1 MRKTLLFLAGAT
13 LSAAALAA
21 SSAFAAQAAAQA
33 AAPAGDVAKGKAS
46 FERTGCWQ
54 CHGRQGQGGREGPRI
69 ASPVPMAW
77 PALSVFV
84 RTARRNMPPYTEKVL
99 SNQEL
104 ADIYAYMRSIPPA
117 PDFKTIPLLNGMITT
132 APAQR

>member
-1 MRKTLLFLAGAT
+1 MRKTLSFIAGVS
-13 LSAAALAA
+13 LSASAFAS
-21 SSAFAAQAAAQA
+21 SSAFAAQAT
-33 AAPAGDVAKGKAS
+33 APGGDVAKGKAT

-69 ASPVPMAW
+69 ASPVPMEW
-77 PALSVFV
+77 PAFSAFV
-84 RTARRNMPPYTEKVL
+84 RTTRRDMPPYTEKVL

-104 ADIYAYMRSIPPA
+104 ADIYAYVRSIPPA
-117 PDFKTIPLLNGMITT
+117 PDFKTIPMLNGMMTD

>member
-1 MRKTLLFLAGAT
+1 MRQTFLFLAGAT
-13 LSAAALAA
+13 LSAAI
-21 SSAFAAQAAAQA
+21 FAAPSALAAQA
-33 AAPAGDVAKGKAS
+33 AAPAGDAAEGKNT

-69 ASPVPMAW
+69 ASPVPMPW
-77 PALSVFV
+77 PVLSRFV

-104 ADIYAYMRSIPPA
+104 ADIYAYLGSIPPA
-117 PDFKTIPLLNGMITT
+117 PDFKTIPLLNGMMTT
-132 APAQR
+132 ASAQR